1 MVLRQ
6 ADRARVVH
14 FVLAAATAPAE
25 HAARP
30 GARADQVALDRLIEE
45 GVPATAEMH
54 PTGVMDP
61 TPCTLQL
68 GRPGPWSDRIPHFR
82 MGFTPSSGK
91 DIQSEC
97 LLPRRH
103 AVEAFAAVR
112 GLSSRIQPLLS
123 VTEIRTVAADQL
135 LRSMN
140 YREDSLALHFAW
152 KREQDAVERITA
164 EIEEVLAPSICAPY
178 WGKLFTGTRR
188 RSPRS
193 TSGMAT
199 SCALQ
204 ERLDPRGAF
213 CNQWLQSHVLN
224 T

>member
-1 MVLRQ
+1 
-6 ADRARVVH
+6 VVH
-14 FVLAAATAPAE
+14 FLLAAATAPAE

-112 GLSSRIQPLLS
+112 GLSSRIQPLLF

-140 YREDSLALHFAW
+140 YREDSLALHFTW
-152 KREQDAVERITA
+152 KREQNAVERITA
-164 EIEEVLAPSICAPY
+164 EIEEVLAPFHMRPY
-178 WGKLFTGTRR
+178 WASF
-188 RSPRS
+188 S
-193 TSGMAT
+193 
-199 SCALQ
+199 Q
-204 ERLDPRGAF
+204 ERGDDRHALRAAWRLRALCRSGLTRAAPSAISGSSPMFSTPKMHCSAIPA
-213 CNQWLQSHVLN
+213 
-224 T
+224 